1 MTMLVKFGDKFSPTP
16 VSVLNDTRLD
26 SKCKLVMVAL
36 VAATSKEDRTH
47 ATISMGNLVHYTSL
61 TAPTVRSA
69 IKKLKELGY
78 IVEQKQRLDA
88 NGRDKAPEYTLD
100 TNQEIEVPGNT
111 FWGQVVY
118 HEMPDSV
125 KGVDVVYV
133 DYTGDK
139 EHMEF
144 SVDEEVEVKPEK
156 PVGRTAK
163 AMLKA
168 ETVRGFPKKQED
180 GTVRKVVKRTVK
192 KATPDRDY
200 ERPAPQQQYQPRQS
214 APRGGRGT
222 QIRQDTTK
230 VEWEKGKWGTQ
241 IGIKLDE
248 TPDIPKGYD

>member
-69 IKKLKELGY
+69 LKKLKELGY
-78 IVEQKQRLDA
+78 ILEQKQRLAA
-88 NGRDKAPEYTLD
+88 NGRDMAPEYTLD
-100 TNQEIEVPGNT
+100 TTQEVEVPGNT
-111 FWGQVVY
+111 FWGQVVFN
-118 HEMPDSV
+118 EMPESV

-133 DYTGDK
+133 DYTGDR

-144 SVDEEVEVKPEK
+144 SVDEEVEVKDEK

-163 AMLKA
+163 ATLKA
-168 ETVRGFPKKQED
+168 QTVRGFPKKQED
-180 GTVRKVVKRTVK
+180 GTVHKVIKRVK
-192 KATPDRDY
+192 KTSPDKDFEHTPSTT
-200 ERPAPQQQYQPRQS
+200 APQPRQ
-214 APRGGRGT
+214 RGGYDG
-222 QIRQDTTK
+222 TTK
-230 VEWEKGKWGTQ
+230 RKGTLGTEWTKDKYQ
-241 IGIKLDE
+241 SCIGYQL
-248 TPDIPKGYD
+248 